1 MEGYSKPIS
10 KTTCYDIEL
19 WLPKDSLFQSSQRF
33 CRNGFFTISL
43 FSSYRRVCSQTRKES
58 ASGHYNKGIS
68 LRYFGSSAIFHHKN
82 LSLLEK
88 PRLLAP
94 KILNDQKPMTNQK

>member
-33 CRNGFFTISL
+33 CRNGFLVFA
-43 FSSYRRVCSQTRKES
+43 RGKM
-58 ASGHYNKGIS
+58 
-68 LRYFGSSAIFHHKN
+68 
-82 LSLLEK
+82 
-88 PRLLAP
+88 
-94 KILNDQKPMTNQK
+94 KIEINEMGK

>member
-33 CRNGFFTISL
+33 CRNGFYLTSRRTLSQKDSRFLGYDVYFLYL
-43 FSSYRRVCSQTRKES
+43 FLSFVRLGMKSSCVWSWER
-58 ASGHYNKGIS
+58 
-68 LRYFGSSAIFHHKN
+68 
-82 LSLLEK
+82 
-88 PRLLAP
+88 
-94 KILNDQKPMTNQK
+94 

>member
-33 CRNGFFTISL
+33 CRNGFFYFVFVHFLLASKPKAN
-43 FSSYRRVCSQTRKES
+43 FNRKKNGNGNKKTNLIS
-58 ASGHYNKGIS
+58 ASGIS
-68 LRYFGSSAIFHHKN
+68 
-82 LSLLEK
+82 
-88 PRLLAP
+88 
-94 KILNDQKPMTNQK
+94 

>member
-33 CRNGFFTISL
+33 CRNGFYLTS
-43 FSSYRRVCSQTRKES
+43 RRTLSQKDSRFLGYDVYFRARAVGNTTHEWTGLYILPSFIIFKRK
-58 ASGHYNKGIS
+58 
-68 LRYFGSSAIFHHKN
+68 
-82 LSLLEK
+82 
-88 PRLLAP
+88 
-94 KILNDQKPMTNQK
+94 